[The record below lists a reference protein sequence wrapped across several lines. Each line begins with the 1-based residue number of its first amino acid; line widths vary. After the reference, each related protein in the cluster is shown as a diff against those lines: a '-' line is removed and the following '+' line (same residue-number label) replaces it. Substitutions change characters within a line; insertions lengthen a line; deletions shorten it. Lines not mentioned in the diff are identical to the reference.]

1 VKSVLEGIGGCA
13 AFLWFL
19 SFVWMLVEAA
29 WEKVWY
35 GEAVSMMES
44 VARTQVK
51 FSTAQT
57 AIPALLQMVVIYLIG
72 GALLYLLIAVFL
84 WARKQWEPDEAP
96 TIAEQDGGLPETVE
110 EWEELLD
117 AATGHDK
124 DGRPICQRCG
134 EPIPE
139 GKGILLTD
147 DEKRALVQGR
157 GVKSLPGAFR
167 HMYGECAK
175 PS

>member
-1 VKSVLEGIGGCA
+1 MSQYILAAGLAASEVGGLMMIFGIIGLVTGVKSWAILVDVLLLLGLGAWLWWKRSPVA
-13 AFLWFL
+13 AGFMLALVGYESGFLAYNASTSGTSNSWL
-19 SFVWMLVEAA
+19 SSYLVLFIVAFAA
-29 WEKVWY
+29 HMRSPK
-35 GEAVSMMES
+35 
-44 VARTQVK
+44 R
-51 FSTAQT
+51 
-57 AIPALLQMVVIYLIG
+57 L
-72 GALLYLLIAVFL
+72 
-84 WARKQWEPDEAP
+84 PD
-96 TIAEQDGGLPETVE
+96 QDT
-110 EWEELLD
+110 
-117 AATGHDK
+117 ATGHTH

-139 GKGILLTD
+139 GKEILLTD

>member
-13 AFLWFL
+13 ALLVFLALLW
-19 SFVWMLVEAA
+19 SAVQAG
-29 WEKVWY
+29 WEKIWY
-35 GEAVSMMES
+35 GYSPSFAETA
-44 VARTQVK
+44 ARARFEYTNP
-51 FSTAQT
+51 QT
-57 AIPALLQMVVIYLIG
+57 AIPNILWVVAAYLGG
-72 GALLYLLIAVFL
+72 GAILYLVIAVFL
-84 WARKQWEPDEAP
+84 WARKQWEPE
-96 TIAEQDGGLPETVE
+96 AEQDEGPATVE
-110 EWEELLD
+110 EWKDLLD
-117 AATGHDK
+117 EATGHTH

-139 GKGILLTD
+139 GKEILLTD
-147 DEKRALVQGR
+147 DEKNALVQGR

>member
-1 VKSVLEGIGGCA
+1 MSQYILAAGLAASEVGGLMMVFGIIGLPGVKSWSILADVVLLLGLGVWLWWRRSPIA
-13 AFLWFL
+13 AGLMLALVAFEYWSLANTSGSSNSWLTSYLVLFLVAF
-19 SFVWMLVEAA
+19 AA
-29 WEKVWY
+29 HMRSPK
-35 GEAVSMMES
+35 
-44 VARTQVK
+44 R
-51 FSTAQT
+51 
-57 AIPALLQMVVIYLIG
+57 L
-72 GALLYLLIAVFL
+72 
-84 WARKQWEPDEAP
+84 PDRDTP
-96 TIAEQDGGLPETVE
+96 
-110 EWEELLD
+110 
-117 AATGHDK
+117 TGHTQ